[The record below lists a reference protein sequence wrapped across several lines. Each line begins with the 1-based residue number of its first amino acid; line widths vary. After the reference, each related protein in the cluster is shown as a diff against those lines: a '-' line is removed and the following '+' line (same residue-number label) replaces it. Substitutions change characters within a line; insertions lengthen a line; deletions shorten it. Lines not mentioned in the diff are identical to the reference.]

1 MPALRVTILDLI
13 ILITY
18 VLGSRIIFGWY
29 IARKRTQ
36 GNSEAYFLGG
46 RNIHWA
52 FIGLSF
58 YVSNM
63 SGSTFVGLPGSGYLN
78 GIAVYHYE
86 WLPVVILIV
95 FITFILPFYLESRV
109 FTAPQFLEK
118 RYDYRS
124 KLIFSGFLL
133 LANIFIDAAA
143 ALYAGAMVMQ
153 VLFPDIPLWQT
164 VAVSAL
170 IAGVY
175 IFFGGLDAVVLN
187 DTVQALLILAGG
199 TVISVM
205 TFNRLPSW
213 QTFKDTV
220 APAQL
225 RLIQPASDAV
235 MPWPGIFTGVLIVG
249 LYFWC
254 TNQFIIQRALG
265 ARSLEHGRKGS
276 LLAGLLKLPNLFILI
291 LPGVMAQAIYH
302 DLDNPDLVFPL
313 LAFDLL
319 PIGLRGLMLAA
330 LAAAILSSLESIFNS
345 AATLFTMDFA
355 KHFHPEMSE
364 SALVR
369 TGRAA
374 TIGFM
379 ILSALWAPQIARF
392 PSLWQYLQSILSY
405 ITPPVVVIF
414 ILGIFWRRGT
424 ATAATL
430 TLSIGIPAGLF
441 GWILIEVAAVW
452 RFQFLYA
459 CGLMTLINFLIYMA
473 ASLMTANPA
482 QPQIAGLTWSRAFFR
497 RETRELNHLAWHRNY
512 RYQSA
517 GLLVAALIIVAAWW

>member
-1 MPALRVTILDLI
+1 MPVLTVSALDVAILLA
-13 ILITY
+13 Y
-18 VLGSRIIFGWY
+18 VLGSRLVFGWY
-29 IARKRTQ
+29 IARKRRQ
-36 GNSEAYFLGG
+36 GDTEAYFLGG

-63 SGSTFVGLPGSGYLN
+63 SGSSFVGLPGSGYLN

-86 WLPVVILIV
+86 WLPVVILIIFV
-95 FITFILPFYLESRV
+95 TFILPFYLEARV

-118 RYDYRS
+118 RYDHRA

-153 VLFPDIPLWQT
+153 VLFPAIPLWQT
-164 VAVSAL
+164 VAVAAA
-170 IAGVY
+170 IAGIY

-199 TVISVM
+199 TTIAVM

-213 QTFKDTV
+213 QAFTQA
-220 APAQL
+220 APPAHL
-225 RLIQPASDAV
+225 HLMQPASDAV
-235 MPWPGIFTGVLIVG
+235 MPWPGILSGVLIVG

-265 ARSLEHGRKGS
+265 ARSLSHGRRGA

-291 LPGVMAQAIYH
+291 LPGVMARELYGNLA
-302 DLDNPDLVFPL
+302 NPDLIFPL

-319 PIGLRGLMLAA
+319 PIGLRGLILAA

-345 AATLFTMDFA
+345 AATLFTMDFI
-355 KHFHPEMSE
+355 KHFYPRWSE
-364 SALVR
+364 TALVR
-369 TGRAA
+369 TGKAA

-379 ILSALWAPQIARF
+379 ILSALWAPQIAHF

-405 ITPPVVVIF
+405 ITPPVTVIF
-414 ILGIFWRRGT
+414 MLGLFWRRGT
-424 ATAATL
+424 AAAATA
-430 TLSIGIPAGLF
+430 TLALGIPLGLAGWALNE
-441 GWILIEVAAVW
+441 IAEVF
-452 RFQFLYA
+452 RIQYLYA
-459 CGLMTLINFLIYMA
+459 CGGMTLICTLIFVA
-473 ASLMTANPA
+473 TSLLTTDPSRSGIGA
-482 QPQIAGLTWSRAFFR
+482 LTWSRDYWR
-497 RETRELNHLAWHRNY
+497 RESELLKRRPWYHDY
-512 RYQSA
+512 RYHSVA
-517 GLLVAALIIVAAWW
+517 LLVLALSIVAVWW

>member
-1 MPALRVTILDLI
+1 MPAIHVSTLDLA
-13 ILITY
+13 ILIAY
-18 VLGSRIIFGWY
+18 VLGSRLIFGWY
-29 IARKRTQ
+29 IARKRRQ
-36 GNSEAYFLGG
+36 GDTEAYFLGG

-78 GIAVYHYE
+78 GVAVYHYE

-95 FITFILPFYLESRV
+95 FITFILPFYLEARV
-109 FTAPQFLEK
+109 YTAPQFLEK
-118 RYDYRS
+118 RYDHRA

-153 VLFPDIPLWQT
+153 VLFPEIPLWQT
-164 VAVSAL
+164 VAVAAA

-199 TVISVM
+199 TVIAVM

-213 QTFKDTV
+213 QAFEQAV
-220 APAQL
+220 PPAHL
-225 RLIQPASDAV
+225 HLMQPASDAV
-235 MPWPGIFTGVLIVG
+235 LPWPGILSGVLIVG

-265 ARSLEHGRKGS
+265 ARSLSHGRKGS

-291 LPGVMAQAIYH
+291 LPGVMARMLYS
-302 DLDNPDLVFPL
+302 DLDNPDMVFPL

-319 PIGLRGLMLAA
+319 PTGLRGLMLAA

-345 AATLFTMDFA
+345 AATLFTMDFI
-355 KHFHPEMSE
+355 KHFYPRWSE
-364 SALVR
+364 NALVR

-392 PSLWQYLQSILSY
+392 PSLWQYLQSVLSY
-405 ITPPVVVIF
+405 ITPPVVVLF
-414 ILGIFWRRGT
+414 MLGIFWRRGT
-424 ATAATL
+424 AAAATA
-430 TLSIGIPAGLF
+430 TLAIGIPLGLT
-441 GWILIEVAAVW
+441 GWVLNEIAAVF
-452 RFQFLYA
+452 RIQYLYA
-459 CGLMTLINFLIYMA
+459 CGWMTLVCGVIFVATSMLTPGPAGSEAGALI
-473 ASLMTANPA
+473 
-482 QPQIAGLTWSRAFFR
+482 WSRTYWR
-497 RETRELNHLAWHRNY
+497 RESVRLKSRPWYRDY

-517 GLLVAALIIVAAWW
+517 ALLALALIIVAVWW

>member
-1 MPALRVTILDLI
+1 MPALTVSTIDLA
-13 ILITY
+13 ILIAY
-18 VLGSRIIFGWY
+18 VLGSRLIFGWY
-29 IARKRTQ
+29 IARKRRQSDT
-36 GNSEAYFLGG
+36 EAYFLGG

-52 FIGLSF
+52 LIGLSF

-95 FITFILPFYLESRV
+95 FITFILPFYLEARV

-118 RYDYRS
+118 RYDHRA
-124 KLIFSGFLL
+124 KLMFSGFLL

-153 VLFPDIPLWQT
+153 VLFPNVPLWQT
-164 VAVSAL
+164 VAVAAA
-170 IAGVY
+170 IAGAY

-199 TVISVM
+199 TVIAVM

-213 QTFKDTV
+213 QAFKQAA
-220 APAQL
+220 APPHL
-225 RLIQPASDAV
+225 HLMQPAADAV
-235 MPWPGIFTGVLIVG
+235 LPWPGILSGVLIVG
-249 LYFWC
+249 IYFWC

-265 ARSLEHGRKGS
+265 ARSLSHGRRGA

-291 LPGVMAQAIYH
+291 LPGVMAQTLYG
-302 DLDNPDLVFPL
+302 DLDNPDLIFPL

-319 PIGLRGLMLAA
+319 PMGLRGLMLAA

-345 AATLFTMDFA
+345 AATLFTMDFV
-355 KHFHPEMSE
+355 KHFYPRLSE
-364 SALVR
+364 PALVR

-379 ILSALWAPQIARF
+379 VLAALWAPQIARF

-405 ITPPVVVIF
+405 ITPPVVVLF
-414 ILGIFWRRGT
+414 LAGIFWRRGT
-424 ATAATL
+424 AAAATA
-430 TLSIGIPAGLF
+430 TLALGIPLGLAGWVLNE
-441 GWILIEVAAVW
+441 IAVVF
-452 RFQFLYA
+452 RIQYLYA
-459 CGLMTLINFLIYMA
+459 CGWMTLICSLIFVA
-473 ASLMTANPA
+473 TSLLTAGPAMFEINPL
-482 QPQIAGLTWSRAFFR
+482 IWSRAYWR
-497 RETRELNHLAWHRNY
+497 RESGQLKSRPWYHDY

-517 GLLVAALIIVAAWW
+517 ALLALALMIVAAWW